1 MERLSHAVTYQPKKE
16 SEMKSYSSS
25 QALVF
30 VMLLSLS
37 ILTGCGNLAPVRT
50 FADETKKLSA
60 AFDPMLTGSTSSC
73 IDKFKR
79 KKLLTARNYD
89 PVAAEQSAKELCG
102 PIDDDNK
109 VIADLNALLEQYAD
123 TLTNLADD
131 KLPSYKTELDGLKD
145 SLGKIKK
152 PDTQDALINS
162 EKLGAITSLTEF
174 LSRIATQHLQKSAI
188 RDLIGHEKAINA
200 IAGALGDYATLNYK
214 PWLRDEQIE
223 IGILRKSLDEAT
235 KSEPL
240 AANYLKTLLL
250 AEERQIEARSKA
262 VDAFVKS
269 VSALQKSNSVLRAK
283 FDHMDDKELLDQLAS
298 FAKEVSGLR
307 KQINKAF

>member
-1 MERLSHAVTYQPKKE
+1 MSH
-16 SEMKSYSSS
+16 SSS
-25 QALVF
+25 QALVLS
-30 VMLLSLS
+30 MLLSVS

-60 AFDPMLTGSTSSC
+60 AFDPMLAGSTSSC
-73 IDKFKR
+73 IEKYKR
-79 KKLLTARNYD
+79 RKLLTAPLFD
-89 PVAAEQSAKELCG
+89 PVAAEKSAKELCG

-109 VIADLNALLEQYAD
+109 IIADINSLLEQYAD
-123 TLTNLADD
+123 TLATLADD

-145 SLGKIKK
+145 SLGKVKK
-152 PDTQDALINS
+152 PDSQDALVNS
-162 EKLGAITSLTEF
+162 EKLEAITSLTDF

-200 IAGALGDYATLNYK
+200 IASALSDYATLNYK
-214 PWLRDEQIE
+214 AWLRDEQRE
-223 IGILRKSLDEAT
+223 IDILRKSLDEHA

-250 AEERQIEARSKA
+250 AEERQVEARAKA

-269 VSALQKSNSVLRAK
+269 VSALQKSNSELRAK
-283 FDHMDDKELLDQLAS
+283 FDHMDDKELLDQLAN

-307 KQINKAF
+307 KQIQDAF